1 VRGRRARAARL
12 RRRHES
18 PAAVGLAA
26 VEPRRPGLPSALA
39 YRDFRRLWTSSLL
52 SWSSQWIQQAAL
64 GWVVYEVTGS
74 GALLGAVMGA
84 RAIPMVLLAPLSGVA
99 AERYDRRRLLHVSQ
113 LLAAAVS
120 AAFGAA
126 LAAGTVSVWM
136 LFAFTI
142 LMGSANVV
150 DRPARLTSAF
160 ELVPRADAV
169 KAVALNTLGFS
180 MMRIFGPALAGYLIG
195 WLGAAGSFFI
205 QGLLY
210 AASAA
215 VVLLVAFPQ
224 RRAAPVGHSAF
235 AQIAEGLRFAA
246 ADPRTR
252 MLVFLGALP
261 YFLLVPVW
269 GTLLPIYAK
278 DVFLAGP
285 EGLGMLLTGVGVG
298 GTFGGLAANA
308 LARAERQA
316 LIQAA
321 WIVVMGVA
329 ILGLAASATLPFAL
343 AFTLLGGAAEM
354 AHTASNM
361 AMLQM
366 NAPEEMRGRISS
378 LTMLYP
384 AMISLGAFVAGPLS
398 DLLGVRGASFAL
410 AAVAIGVMALLYLAS
425 PLLRE
430 MRFK

>member
-1 VRGRRARAARL
+1 
-12 RRRHES
+12 
-18 PAAVGLAA
+18 
-26 VEPRRPGLPSALA
+26 
-39 YRDFRRLWTSSLL
+39 
-52 SWSSQWIQQAAL
+52 
-64 GWVVYEVTGS
+64 
-74 GALLGAVMGA
+74 MGA

-99 AERYDRRRLLHVSQ
+99 AERYNRRRLLQASQ
-113 LLAAAVS
+113 ALAAAVS
-120 AAFGAA
+120 LSFGAA
-126 LAAGTVSVWM
+126 LALGIVSVWM
-136 LFAFTI
+136 LFAFTV
-142 LMGSANVV
+142 LMGSANVM
-150 DRPARLTSAF
+150 DRPARLTTAF

-169 KAVALNTLGFS
+169 KAVAMNTMGFS
-180 MMRIFGPALAGYLIG
+180 MMRIFGPAIAGFLIG
-195 WLGAAGSFFI
+195 WFGAAGSFFI
-205 QGLLY
+205 QGVLY

-215 VVLLVAFPQ
+215 MVLAVVFPP
-224 RRAAPVGHSAF
+224 RRAAPAGRSAL
-235 AQIAEGLRFAA
+235 ADMLEGLRFAA
-246 ADPRTR
+246 ADSKMR

-278 DVFLAGP
+278 DVFAAGP

-298 GTFGGLAANA
+298 GTLGGLVANA

-321 WIVVMGVA
+321 WIVLMAAA
-329 ILGLAASATLPFAL
+329 ILGLAASPTLPVAL
-343 AFTLLGGAAEM
+343 ACSVLGGAAEM

-398 DLLGVRGASFAL
+398 DLLGVRGASVAL
-410 AAVAIGVMALLYLAS
+410 AAAAIGIVVIAYFAS

>member
-1 VRGRRARAARL
+1 M
-12 RRRHES
+12 
-18 PAAVGLAA
+18 
-26 VEPRRPGLPSALA
+26 
-39 YRDFRRLWTSSLL
+39 

-84 RAIPMVLLAPLSGVA
+84 RAIPMLLLAPLSGVA
-99 AERYDRRRLLHVSQ
+99 AERYDRRRLLQGSQ
-113 LLAAAVS
+113 VLAAAVS
-120 AAFGAA
+120 LAFGAA
-126 LAAGTVSVWM
+126 LAAGVVSVWM

-142 LMGSANVV
+142 LMGAANVM
-150 DRPARLTSAF
+150 DRPARMTSAF

-180 MMRIFGPALAGYLIG
+180 MMRISGPAIAGYLIG
-195 WLGAAGSFFI
+195 WVGAAGSFFV
-205 QGLLY
+205 QSVLY

-215 VVLLVAFPQ
+215 VVLLVTFPAK
-224 RRAAPVGHSAF
+224 RAPSAGASAF

-246 ADPRTR
+246 GDRRTR
-252 MLVFLGALP
+252 MLVFLGVLP

-285 EGLGMLLTGVGVG
+285 EALGLLLTGVGVG
-298 GTFGGLAANA
+298 GTLGGLAANA

-316 LIQAA
+316 LIQAV
-321 WIVVMGVA
+321 WIVIMGLA
-329 ILGLAASATLPFAL
+329 ILGLAASTTLATAL
-343 AFTLLGGAAEM
+343 ACAVLGGAAEM
-354 AHTASNM
+354 AQTASNM
-361 AMLQM
+361 AMLHK

-384 AMISLGAFVAGPLS
+384 VMISSGAFVAGPLS

-410 AAVAIGVMALLYLAS
+410 GASAIAVIAIVYLAS

-430 MRFK
+430 TRFK

>member
-1 VRGRRARAARL
+1 
-12 RRRHES
+12 
-18 PAAVGLAA
+18 
-26 VEPRRPGLPSALA
+26 
-39 YRDFRRLWTSSLL
+39 
-52 SWSSQWIQQAAL
+52 
-64 GWVVYEVTGS
+64 VVYEVTGS

-84 RAIPMVLLAPLSGVA
+84 RAIPMLLLAPLSGVA
-99 AERYDRRRLLHVSQ
+99 AERYDRRRLLQGSQ
-113 LLAAAVS
+113 VLAAAVS
-120 AAFGAA
+120 LAFGAA
-126 LAAGTVSVWM
+126 LAAGAVSVWM
-136 LFAFTI
+136 LFVFTV
-142 LMGSANVV
+142 LMGSANVI

-180 MMRIFGPALAGYLIG
+180 MMRIFGPAIAGYLIG
-195 WLGAAGSFFI
+195 WIGAAGSFFI

-215 VVLLVAFPQ
+215 MVLLVVFPA
-224 RRAAPVGHSAF
+224 RRAAPAGHSAF
-235 AQIAEGLRFAA
+235 AQIMEGLRFAGG
-246 ADPRTR
+246 DPRTR

-278 DVFLAGP
+278 DVFVAGP
-285 EGLGMLLTGVGVG
+285 EGLGMLLTGVGAG
-298 GTFGGLAANA
+298 GTLGGLAANA

-321 WIVVMGVA
+321 WIVLMGTA
-329 ILGLAASATLPFAL
+329 ILGLAASPSLLMAL
-343 AFTLLGGAAEM
+343 ACSVLGGAAEM

-384 AMISLGAFVAGPLS
+384 AMISLGAFLAGPLA
-398 DLLGVRGASFAL
+398 DLLGVRGASLAL
-410 AAVAIGVMALLYLAS
+410 AAMAIAVIAVVYLAS
-425 PLLRE
+425 PFLRE

>member
-1 VRGRRARAARL
+1 
-12 RRRHES
+12 
-18 PAAVGLAA
+18 
-26 VEPRRPGLPSALA
+26 
-39 YRDFRRLWTSSLL
+39 
-52 SWSSQWIQQAAL
+52 
-64 GWVVYEVTGS
+64 VVYEVTGS

-84 RAIPMVLLAPLSGVA
+84 RAVPMLLLAPLSGVA
-99 AERYDRRRLLHVSQ
+99 AERYDRRRLLHGSQ
-113 LLAAAVS
+113 VLAAAVS
-120 AAFGAA
+120 LAFGAA
-126 LAAGTVSVWM
+126 LAAGIVSVWM
-136 LFAFTI
+136 LFAFTV
-142 LMGSANVV
+142 LMGAANVL

-169 KAVALNTLGFS
+169 KAVALNTMGFS
-180 MMRIFGPALAGYLIG
+180 MMRIFGPAIAGYLIG

-205 QGLLY
+205 QGVLY

-215 VVLLVAFPQ
+215 LVLLVVFPV
-224 RRAAPVGHSAF
+224 RKPPPAGRSAF
-235 AQIAEGLRFAA
+235 AQIAEGLSFAA
-246 ADPRTR
+246 SDRRTR
-252 MLVFLGALP
+252 MLVFLGAAP

-278 DVFLAGP
+278 DVFAAGP

-298 GTFGGLAANA
+298 GTLGGLAANA

-321 WIVVMGVA
+321 WIVLMAAA
-329 ILGLAASATLPFAL
+329 ILGLAASPTLPLAL
-343 AFTLLGGAAEM
+343 ACGVIGGAAEM

-366 NAPEEMRGRISS
+366 SAPEEMRGRISS

-398 DLLGVRGASFAL
+398 DLLGVRGASAAL
-410 AAVAIGVMALLYLAS
+410 AAAAVGVIAVLYVAS

>member
-1 VRGRRARAARL
+1 M
-12 RRRHES
+12 
-18 PAAVGLAA
+18 
-26 VEPRRPGLPSALA
+26 
-39 YRDFRRLWTSSLL
+39 
-52 SWSSQWIQQAAL
+52 
-64 GWVVYEVTGS
+64 VYEVTGS

-84 RAIPMVLLAPLSGVA
+84 RAIPMLLLAPLSGVA
-99 AERYDRRRLLHVSQ
+99 AERYDRRRLLQGSQ
-113 LLAAAVS
+113 MLASAVS
-120 AAFGAA
+120 LAFGAA
-126 LAAGTVSVWM
+126 LAADIVTVWM
-136 LFAFTI
+136 LFAFTV
-142 LMGSANVV
+142 LMGAANVI

-169 KAVALNTLGFS
+169 KAVALNTMGFS
-180 MMRIFGPALAGYLIG
+180 MMRIFGPAIAGFLIG
-195 WLGAAGSFFI
+195 WVGAAGSFFI
-205 QGLLY
+205 QGILY
-210 AASAA
+210 AASGA
-215 VVLLVAFPQ
+215 VVLLVVFPA
-224 RRAAPVGHSAF
+224 RKAPAAGHSAF
-235 AQIAEGLRFAA
+235 AQIVEGLRFAGG
-246 ADPRTR
+246 DPRIR
-252 MLVFLGALP
+252 MLVLLGALP

-278 DVFLAGP
+278 DVFAAGP
-285 EGLGMLLTGVGVG
+285 EGLGMLLTGVGAG
-298 GTFGGLAANA
+298 GTLGGLAANA

-321 WIVVMGVA
+321 WIVLMAAA
-329 ILGLAASATLPFAL
+329 ILGLAASPTLPVAL
-343 AFTLLGGAAEM
+343 ACSLLGGAAEM

-398 DLLGVRGASFAL
+398 DLLGVRGASVAL
-410 AAVAIGVMALLYLAS
+410 AAAAIGIVVIAYFAS